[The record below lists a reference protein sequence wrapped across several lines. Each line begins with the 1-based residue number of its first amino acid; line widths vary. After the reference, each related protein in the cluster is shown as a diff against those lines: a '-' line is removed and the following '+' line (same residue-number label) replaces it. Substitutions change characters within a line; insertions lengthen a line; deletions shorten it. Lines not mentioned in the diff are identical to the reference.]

1 MQIVAF
7 ESAEWEAISSFA
19 VSAIDKEWTSD
30 FDSLDDAERIAFCVW
45 VADGEVSNG
54 GMHAVCYN
62 STGDYLPHIPDAF
75 RAIGANR
82 KAKLFEELSLVFG
95 RAGPSVDHQHRI
107 KQHESLS
114 ETSMAKID
122 ALDDQYFATSE
133 EVADLLFFYLKR
145 LGKVSVR
152 EM

>member
-1 MQIVAF
+1 MQIVEF
-7 ESAEWEAISSFA
+7 ESVEWEAISNFA
-19 VSAIDKEWTSD
+19 SCAIDKELNWG
-30 FDSLDDAERIAFCVW
+30 FDSLDEVERIVFCAW

-62 STGDYLPHIPDAF
+62 STGDYLPHVPSAF

-82 KAKLFEELSLVFG
+82 KAALFEELSLVFG
-95 RAGPSVDHQHRI
+95 REGPSIDRQHRI

-114 ETSMAKID
+114 EACIAKID

-133 EVADLLFFYLKR
+133 EVADLVFLYLKGI
-145 LGKVSVR
+145 GKLSLQV
-152 EM
+152 M